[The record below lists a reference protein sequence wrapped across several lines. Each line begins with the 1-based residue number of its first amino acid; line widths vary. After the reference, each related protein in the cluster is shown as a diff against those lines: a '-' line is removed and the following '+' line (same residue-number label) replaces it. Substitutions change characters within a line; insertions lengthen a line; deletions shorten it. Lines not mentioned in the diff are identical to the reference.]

1 MNYNEWQLLKRDDK
15 KLLNWTF
22 YNASHRLMK
31 KFNITNGTNKT
42 EVHHLRDTEEQ
53 RLYNDTYYEQWGFN
67 EDGTF
72 EYGKYVIFVTRE
84 EHSKIHTLSDETRKK
99 ISKANKG
106 RKASIITRKKLSEA
120 HKGKTPWNKGI
131 KHTSCNNTI
140 NKVRYL
146 SDEHKRKI
154 SLSNKGKVL
163 SDEHKRKISL
173 SNKGKIRSLSFKQ
186 HLHEINSGPG
196 NPMYGKSPSNKG
208 VPMSDEQKHKIS
220 IANSGENNGMY
231 GKHLSDEHRSKISKS
246 LKGRTV
252 SESHRQN
259 VIKSIRSSESV
270 KRSKA
275 NMQLCKEHFNIFIKQ
290 NNIQI
295 TWNQFQKLFTND
307 YTLLKAIILFI
318 LGHVDISKYGL

>member
-53 RLYNDTYYEQWGFN
+53 RLYNDTYYERWGFN

-106 RKASIITRKKLSEA
+106 RKASVITRKKLSEA

-140 NKVRYL
+140 NKVRY
-146 SDEHKRKI
+146 
-154 SLSNKGKVL
+154 L

-270 KRSKA
+270 KRSKS

-318 LGHVDISKYGL
+318 LGHVDVSEYGL